1 MDSLLNQNRPPVF
14 CPGCSHERV
23 VTALD
28 KAFVNM
34 KLSGN
39 QIALVSDIGC
49 SGLFDTFFHTH
60 AFHGLHGRALTYAT
74 GIKMVQPGLRVIAT
88 MGDGGLGIGGAHFVS
103 SCRRNLDITLLILN
117 NFNYGMTGGQCSVT
131 TPPESQVSSGFLNQL
146 EKSLDVCQLA
156 GSAGAGRVGRV
167 SVYQKDLPEQLE
179 AAIRFDG
186 FSVLD
191 IWGICPGRYTQKNR
205 LTPKIIDSDMAQLPP
220 VDGFSNVNRR
230 QEYGSHY
237 REVAKL
243 QRPVQEPLR
252 IPVQFDTPET
262 DRIEVV
268 ILGNAGQR
276 IVTAGEILCLAG
288 ITAGLHASQKNDYP
302 ITVLRGHSISEILL
316 SNKAIG
322 YTGIKNPS
330 LVIALGQEGVNR
342 RASMF
347 SHLPQKSVIFKA
359 QEVKLPPCK
368 SKVKSIDFKSQKI
381 RPADWALAALT
392 RVTREH
398 PMLNRDML
406 KAALQIRFKDDAYD
420 SALDLVDRIGAV

>member
-1 MDSLLNQNRPPVF
+1 MDSLLNQNRPPLF

-28 KAFVNM
+28 KAFGNM
-34 KLSGN
+34 KLPGN

-74 GIKMVQPGLRVIAT
+74 GIKMARPELSVIAT

-103 SCRRNLDITLLILN
+103 SCRRNLDMTLLILN
-117 NFNYGMTGGQCSVT
+117 NFNFGMTGGQCSGT
-131 TPPESQVSSGFLNQL
+131 TPSESQANSGFLNQL
-146 EKSLDVCQLA
+146 EKPLDVCRLA

-179 AAIRFDG
+179 AAIRFNG

-191 IWGICPGRYTQKNR
+191 IWGICPGRYTRKNR
-205 LTPKIIDSDMAQLPP
+205 LTPQIIDTDMAELPMF
-220 VDGFSNVNRR
+220 DGFSDADPGP
-230 QEYGSHY
+230 EYGSHY
-237 REVAKL
+237 RKVAKQ
-243 QRPVQEPLR
+243 QRPLPEPLG
-252 IPVQFDTPET
+252 IPVHFDTPEI

-288 ITAGLHASQKNDYP
+288 ISAGLFASQKNDYP

-322 YTGIKNPS
+322 YTGIENPS

-342 RASMF
+342 RASML
-347 SHLPQKSVIFKA
+347 SHLPPESLIIKTR
-359 QEVKLPPCK
+359 EVELPPCK
-368 SKVKSIDFKSQKI
+368 SKVREIDFKAQKI
-381 RPADWALAALT
+381 KPADWALAALT
-392 RVTREH
+392 QVTREY
-398 PMLNRDML
+398 PVLNRDML
-406 KAALQIRFKDDAYD
+406 KAALQIRLQDDAFH
-420 SALDLVDRIGAV
+420 SALALIDRIGTL